1 MSRTTTDLQHTYEI
15 LRLVGLV
22 LDDGPW
28 LANTGLE
35 SILSEANALATERT
49 AFAAPADASAR
60 VEYLIDKAEE
70 LVHHAANAL
79 AELVVL
85 TARDAART
93 REESAPGQVELL
105 TVFDRFIRLQGAG

>member
-1 MSRTTTDLQHTYEI
+1 M
-15 LRLVGLV
+15 
-22 LDDGPW
+22 
-28 LANTGLE
+28 GLE
-35 SILSEANALATERT
+35 SILCEANALATERT

-70 LVHHAANAL
+70 LVHHATNAL

-93 REESAPGQVELL
+93 REESAPGCQVELL
-105 TVFDRFIRLQGAG
+105 TVLDRFMRLQGAG